1 MLGCAP
7 ESAESQISPLTWWM
21 TAGAAVRS
29 PPGAQTHFV
38 PAPSLVGGRLKGSVA
53 RGHTVRLCKALNAPH
68 APCAE
73 PRNLALGFMS
83 QLGVTSLYLLG
94 TKSLWLLVHEVEA
107 A

>member
-7 ESAESQISPLTWWM
+7 KSAESQISLLTWWT
-21 TAGAAVRS
+21 TARAAVRS
-29 PPGAQTHFV
+29 PLGAQTHFV
-38 PAPSLVGGRLKGSVA
+38 PAPSLVGGRLKGSIA
-53 RGHTVRLCKALNAPH
+53 CGYTVRLCKALNAPH
-68 APCAE
+68 APFAE

-83 QLGVTSLYLLG
+83 QLGVTSLYLLE